1 MVAFS
6 LPTLHYPP
14 MLKHERF
21 QHILDQLRRQGQ
33 VQLTPL
39 SQALQVSEDTV
50 RRDVDELAR
59 QGLLTKIRGGAVA
72 PSPIPGAYQAREQH
86 DAGAKQEI
94 ARKALTLVQDRQM
107 VILDGGTTVGW
118 LARLLPASC
127 RLRVATNSLPAATAL
142 LDHPGVEVHMA
153 GGRLHAPYRVN
164 LGAETVDFFR
174 QLRADAC
181 FLGAYGL
188 HPQAGLTVAN
198 AEEAAVKRAMV
209 KASSHVVALVTPEKL
224 GTAESHVVCEAAAI
238 HTLVTAGTVPE
249 QVLAAY
255 RELGVRIL

>member
-1 MVAFS
+1 
-6 LPTLHYPP
+6 

-33 VQLTPL
+33 VQFIPL

-59 QGLLTKIRGGAVA
+59 QGRVTKIRGGAVA

-94 ARKALTLVQDRQM
+94 ARKALALVRDRQM

-118 LARLLPASC
+118 LARLLPAGC
-127 RLRVATNSLPAATAL
+127 HLRVATNSLPAAAAL

-153 GGRLHAPYRVN
+153 GGRLHGPYRVN
-164 LGAETVDFFR
+164 LGADTVDFFR
-174 QLRADAC
+174 QLRADTC

-188 HPQAGLTVAN
+188 HPQAGLTVAD

-209 KASSHVVALVTPEKL
+209 KASGHVVALVTPEKL
-224 GTAESHVVCEAAAI
+224 GTAESHVVCEAGAI

-249 QVLAAY
+249 EVLAAY
-255 RELGVRIL
+255 RELGVRVL